1 MLLKANNQTQNYE
14 LEYNLNQDCFLF
26 EWKKFSIR
34 IFLKAFEVIG
44 KNEVSQF
51 ISAYFEF

>member
-26 EWKKFSIR
+26 EWIFFSYI
-34 IFLKAFEVIG
+34 IFESI
-44 KNEVSQF
+44 
-51 ISAYFEF
+51 